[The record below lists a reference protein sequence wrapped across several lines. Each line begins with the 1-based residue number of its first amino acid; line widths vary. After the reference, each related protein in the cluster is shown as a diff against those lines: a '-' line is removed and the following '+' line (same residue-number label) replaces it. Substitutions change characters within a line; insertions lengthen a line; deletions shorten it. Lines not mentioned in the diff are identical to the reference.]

1 MGLNSIEI
9 CLSKILYIY
18 FLFFS
23 FKCVVA
29 VILIIVLVS
38 LLTCVYTLLK
48 RANYSTRL
56 IERNFRLYKQGWSA
70 LEMCAPLWHSTNT
83 AAQSRAPAA
92 RVQRVTT
99 AAITSVWGA
108 SHSEQLTFLG
118 LQPLAERRVALCPRF
133 ARRMAVNSRH
143 RDMFQLVDNPVQ
155 KGRPPRGR
163 SMWKSGLEL
172 PATPGL
178 PYRT

>member
-1 MGLNSIEI
+1 M
-9 CLSKILYIY
+9 
-18 FLFFS
+18 
-23 FKCVVA
+23 
-29 VILIIVLVS
+29 ILIIVLVS

-70 LEMCAPLWHSTNT
+70 LEICAQLWHNSIT

-92 RVQRVTT
+92 RIQRVTM
-99 AAITSVWGA
+99 AAITSVWGV

-143 RDMFQLVDNPVQ
+143 RDMFQPVDNPQ
-155 KGRPPRGR
+155 PERQAAKRPVYVEKWARTAGYPR
-163 SMWKSGLEL
+163 S
-172 PATPGL
+172 PI
-178 PYRT
+178 PYLTRLRNSS